1 MHGFRRKHACSI
13 GTALLILLVS
23 RTIEA
28 QSLRTVAFSG
38 QAAPSGD
45 GDALNF
51 DQLGGATINDDG
63 EVALVARAHV
73 TGQPIAGGVW
83 SEGGGNGLELVAFD
97 GRIAPGVTNGLFSG
111 LDGNYPLINNAG
123 QTLFRGRLAAA
134 AGITGTNNSGAWI
147 ANPGAAPTL
156 VVREGEIAPGTATG
170 VFSEQSD
177 VNGSRYS
184 GLNDSGQFAWL
195 TQLLIGTG
203 GVTGNSDFG
212 IWRAGDGPT
221 LMVGRESAAAAQVVP
236 ARFYG
241 SIAATPVINSAGQVA
256 FSAPLKTS
264 ATTTTTSGSGIW
276 LGDPAVGITLLARDG
291 SAAPG
296 VAGATFASFTRPV
309 INGESEYAF
318 HGTMAVAG
326 DVTNDDNAAIWT
338 ARNGNTL
345 DLFVRESQHAP
356 GADPAI
362 GFGAFDDT
370 RINAAG
376 RIAFRAV
383 LAGIPGAGES
393 GVTTL
398 NDFGIWSDVGGDL
411 ELVVR
416 ENDPAPGTG
425 EGVLF
430 DAILAPTLNAS
441 GQMAF
446 VTDLRGAGI
455 SAANNTAIWF
465 KTPGESVQLIARE
478 GDQLDVDDGPG
489 IDLRTVSALG
499 IYFDSGGED
508 GQRTGLNDAGQ
519 LAFTAIFTDSSS
531 GVFVRSHASS
541 PIPGDYNQDGSVDAA
556 DYTLWRDIL
565 DSATALPNDDTAG
578 VAADDYDRWK
588 TNFGNHS
595 GTGALA
601 LPGPRDSGLASGS
614 LASVPEPVSSRQ
626 LLLLTSA
633 FLAVRHRSSVS

>member
-1 MHGFRRKHACSI
+1 MSVMHGVRRQFSFSV
-13 GTALLILLVS
+13 GTALLIALVCRS
-23 RTIEA
+23 IEA

-38 QAAPSGD
+38 QSAPSGD
-45 GDALNF
+45 GDALTF

-111 LDGNYPLINNAG
+111 LDGNCPLINNAG

-134 AGITGTNNSGAWI
+134 AGVTGTNNSGAWI
-147 ANPGAAPTL
+147 ASPGAAPTL
-156 VVREGEIAPGTATG
+156 VVREGEIAPGTTTA

-177 VNGSRYS
+177 VVGSRYS
-184 GLNDSGQFAWL
+184 GFNDTGQLAWL
-195 TQLLIGTG
+195 TQLQIGTG
-203 GVTGNSDFG
+203 GVTGTSDFG
-212 IWRAGDGPT
+212 IWRAGSGPT

-241 SIAATPVINSAGQVA
+241 SISATPVINSAGQVA

-264 ATTTTTSGSGIW
+264 ASTTTNSGSGIW
-276 LGDPAVGITLLARDG
+276 LGDPGVGITLLARDG

-296 VAGATFASFTRPV
+296 VTGATFATFTRPV
-309 INGESEYAF
+309 INSGSDYAF

-326 DVTNDDNAAIWT
+326 DVTSENSAAIWT
-338 ARNGNTL
+338 ARNDNPL

-356 GADPAI
+356 GTDPAV

-383 LAGIPGAGES
+383 LKDISGTGES

-446 VTDLRGAGI
+446 VTDLRGTGI

-478 GDQLDVDDGPG
+478 GDQLDIDDGPG
-489 IDLRTVSALG
+489 VDLRTVSALG
-499 IYFDSGGED
+499 IFFDSGGED

-531 GVFVRSHASS
+531 GVFVRSLASS
-541 PIPGDYNQDGSVDAA
+541 PIPGDYNQDGAVDAA
-556 DYTLWRDIL
+556 DYTVWRDNL
-565 DSATALPNDDTAG
+565 DSATALPNDPTPG
-578 VAADDYDRWK
+578 VGLEDYALW
-588 TNFGNHS
+588 TTSFGS
-595 GTGALA
+595 L
-601 LPGPRDSGLASGS
+601 SGS
-614 LASVPEPVSSRQ
+614 SSIATIANSTSVPEPASAVIVLTLASCVALLRQ
-626 LLLLTSA
+626 RRRG
-633 FLAVRHRSSVS
+633 V